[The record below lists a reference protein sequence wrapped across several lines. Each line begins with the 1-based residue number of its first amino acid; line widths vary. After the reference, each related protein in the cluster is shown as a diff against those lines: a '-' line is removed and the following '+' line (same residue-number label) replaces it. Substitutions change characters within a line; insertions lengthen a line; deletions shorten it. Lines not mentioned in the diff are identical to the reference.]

1 MRLTKRALDAGK
13 SAAFSS
19 IFPASS
25 FFLLPSSSVH
35 ARPHV
40 HERKPLDGFLAH
52 NISIHKVTYM
62 NFSFIQIT
70 DHHLT
75 ESDTV
80 LLDGFSTRHAFR
92 SVLKHIAQ
100 NAETNVDFIVS
111 TGDIVENPTETAYQS
126 FLQMVNAKN
135 TSAKI
140 PGPVLVSTEGL
151 LNLPMYLLPGNHDD
165 RNNFFKYLFP
175 KSLSAHLMNVAFVHK
190 GIQFI
195 CLDLGP
201 HSKATAHSE
210 TLDFLSQSLNV
221 NLPSIILMHHQL
233 IKIGSR
239 WLDEFIADD
248 IHKFWDILSGHN
260 VLGIFCGHI
269 HTTYERIINN
279 IPVFG
284 LRSTACPFVMQDEP
298 LACLL
303 PPHYRL
309 VTIQNGILSTQIF
322 EVPL

>member
-1 MRLTKRALDAGK
+1 
-13 SAAFSS
+13 
-19 IFPASS
+19 
-25 FFLLPSSSVH
+25 
-35 ARPHV
+35 
-40 HERKPLDGFLAH
+40 
-52 NISIHKVTYM
+52 M

-75 ESDTV
+75 ESDTI
-80 LLDGFSTRHAFR
+80 LLDGFSTRYAFR

-100 NAETNVDFIVS
+100 NTGGQVDFIVS
-111 TGDIVENPTETAYQS
+111 TGDIVENPTEFSYQS
-126 FLQMVNAKN
+126 FLQMINARN
-135 TSAKI
+135 IDAEV
-140 PGPVLVSTEGL
+140 PGPVLISAEGL
-151 LNLPMYLLPGNHDD
+151 QDMPMYLLPGNHDD

-175 KSLSAHLMNVAFVHK
+175 KSSSTHLMNASFAHK

-195 CLDLGP
+195 CLDFGP

-221 NLPSIILMHHQL
+221 NSSSVILMHHQL
-233 IKIGSR
+233 INIGSR

-248 IHKFWDILSGHN
+248 IHKFWDILSGHH

-269 HTTYERIINN
+269 HTTYEKIINN

-309 VTIQNGILSTQIF
+309 ITIKNETLSTQIF
-322 EVPL
+322 EVSL